1 MASVLTFFHK
11 PQIVPINGKLK
22 AMKKIIT
29 LVVLMITGLGVS
41 AQTVDWKFTAP
52 FETFEGK
59 PVDLG
64 QVIGKQPVYMKFW
77 ASWCLECRQEFPD
90 LEQDYQRL
98 VKGNNPGKLAMF
110 AVNLN
115 LNEELA
121 YIDRLVKQHNMS
133 IPVLFDNNGN
143 IASHFSFQGTPFHVL
158 INAQGEVVYT
168 SYHHDETLIKL
179 MDQLAA
185 GENVKPVTSSL
196 TESLASPTKKNNR
209 EDGIFF
215 FTTTWCV
222 DYMKDVQPELSEHCQ
237 QALDFIQQLHK
248 QNPSVA
254 VKVYVTHLWTAEADA
269 KQFAETT
276 KIPYPVIL
284 DSNNQQF
291 QRYKVSQYPTLL
303 VVEEGKDVERIENF
317 ENAKAVAQK
326 LEKYLAN

>member
-1 MASVLTFFHK
+1 
-11 PQIVPINGKLK
+11 
-22 AMKKIIT
+22 MKKIIT
-29 LVVLMITGLGVS
+29 LVLLMVTALGVS
-41 AQTVDWKFTAP
+41 AQSVDWKFTAP
-52 FETFEGK
+52 FETFKGE
-59 PVDLG
+59 PVDLN
-64 QVIGKQPVYMKFW
+64 QVIGKQPVYLKFW
-77 ASWCLECRQEFPD
+77 ASWCLDCRREFPE
-90 LEQDYQRL
+90 LEEDYRRL
-98 VKGNNPGKLAMF
+98 IKGDNPGNLAMF

-121 YIDRLVKQHNMS
+121 NVDRLVKQHNMS
-133 IPVLFDNNGN
+133 IPVLFDHNGN
-143 IASHFSFQGTPFHVL
+143 IANHFSFQGTPFHVL

-196 TESLASPTKKNNR
+196 TESLASPVKKNNI

-237 QALDFIQQLHK
+237 QALDFIQQLHQ

-254 VKVYVTHLWTAEADA
+254 VKVYVTHLWTAEADV

-276 KIPYPVIL
+276 KIPYPVTL
-284 DSNNQQF
+284 DNNNQQF

-303 VVEEGKDVERIENF
+303 VVKESKDVERIENF

-326 LEKYLAN
+326 LEKYLAK